1 MNITEFKTK
10 NTELLKEIKERLDY
24 NSNRGGF
31 GFSIDGEL
39 LKELVEALENAE

>member
-1 MNITEFKTK
+1 MNIAEFKTK
-10 NTELLKEIKERLDY
+10 NTELLKEIKEHLDY
-24 NSNRGGF
+24 NSNREGF

>member
-1 MNITEFKTK
+1 MNITDFKTK
-10 NTELLKEIKERLDY
+10 NKEIKERLDY
-24 NSNRGGF
+24 NSNREGF